1 MMVPGS
7 QNGQVKIELGR
18 RYRFAASHRLHN
30 PSLSEEENYRLYGK
44 CNNPY
49 GHGHNYVLEILISG
63 KIDPATGMVANLV
76 DLDSF
81 VAREVLESIRSQ
93 IAQRRCRPVSR
104 HGAHDG
110 KPVHRNLPPTETVPQ
125 SEPRARAHRGDI
137 QQQFRVRWRE
147 RRTLRGINTMAKP
160 TEEIVLNDEKELDA
174 RRIAYHMREI
184 IKLIGEDPCREGL
197 RKTPERFEKALKF
210 LTSGYHQN
218 AENILNGATFSVSY
232 DEMVVVKDIEFF
244 SLCEHHLLPFFGKCH
259 VAYLPNKRVIG
270 LSKVA
275 RLVNMFARRLQIQER
290 LTSQIAEAIQ
300 EKISPEGVGV
310 IIEARHLCMQ
320 MRGVE
325 KQHGQAV
332 TSAMLGGFRHNKQ
345 TRDEFLALIRT
356 HKS

>member
-1 MMVPGS
+1 M
-7 QNGQVKIELGR
+7 
-18 RYRFAASHRLHN
+18 
-30 PSLSEEENYRLYGK
+30 
-44 CNNPY
+44 
-49 GHGHNYVLEILISG
+49 
-63 KIDPATGMVANLV
+63 T
-76 DLDSF
+76 
-81 VAREVLESIRSQ
+81 
-93 IAQRRCRPVSR
+93 
-104 HGAHDG
+104 
-110 KPVHRNLPPTETVPQ
+110 KPL
-125 SEPRARAHRGDI
+125 
-137 QQQFRVRWRE
+137 
-147 RRTLRGINTMAKP
+147 
-160 TEEIVLNDEKELDA
+160 EEISLRDDKEQEH
-174 RRIAYHMREI
+174 RIACHVREM
-184 IKLIGEDPCREGL
+184 IKLIGEDPSREGL
-197 RKTPERFEKALKF
+197 RKTPERYEKALKF
-210 LTSGYHQN
+210 LTSGYLQN
-218 AENILNGATFSVSY
+218 VDHVLNGATFTVSY

-345 TRDEFLALIRT
+345 TRDEFLALIRPR
-356 HKS
+356 KS